1 MKKYIR
7 SLLSV
12 ALSLSVLLSVSLY
25 ALAAPK
31 DTRFTDVAPGI
42 WYADAVTY
50 CRKNNLMNGTAD
62 ALFSPDDTMS
72 RATLVTVLYRLS
84 GGPAAAWVNPFSD
97 VAADAWYHDAVVWA
111 FHENLVDGYG
121 DAQFG
126 PNDPVSREQFAAILW
141 RKAGE
146 PWPQTEI
153 LSFSDRSE
161 LSNWSFRA
169 VLWAMETGLFN
180 GKPQNRFDPQGNA
193 TRAEAAVILQR
204 YHAAPI
210 PSPSPSPTPTPT
222 PTTVLPNTYDSERF
236 FVQGG
241 FLHYGDEGA
250 SRVGIDVSSYQG
262 KIDWAK
268 VAAAGVDFAIIRGG
282 YRGYTVGTILQDA
295 YFKQNIEGAL
305 AAGLDVGAYIFSQAT
320 TVQEAKEEALQL
332 LAWTKG
338 YDITYPLVFDWE
350 RVSQSGSRTQ
360 TTSGSVITSCA
371 KAFCDTISAAGYTP
385 MVYGNP
391 SMVYASELNLSA
403 LRGIPFWLAHYTSG
417 WAPTSFRYH
426 YHMWQY
432 TSTGRVDGISG
443 NVDLNIS
450 FLAF

>member
-169 VLWAMETGLFN
+169 VLWAMETGLFKTEN
-180 GKPQNRFDPQGNA
+180 PKTGLTRREMPQGPRRPSFCSG
-193 TRAEAAVILQR
+193 TMPPRYLLLLLLQR
-204 YHAAPI
+204 QRQRPQPSCPI
-210 PSPSPSPTPTPT
+210 HMTAKGSLCKAVFCITETREPAGWESTF
-222 PTTVLPNTYDSERF
+222 LP
-236 FVQGG
+236 
-241 FLHYGDEGA
+241 
-250 SRVGIDVSSYQG
+250 I
-262 KIDWAK
+262 KAK
-268 VAAAGVDFAIIRGG
+268 LIG
-282 YRGYTVGTILQDA
+282 Q
-295 YFKQNIEGAL
+295 K
-305 AAGLDVGAYIFSQAT
+305 
-320 TVQEAKEEALQL
+320 
-332 LAWTKG
+332 
-338 YDITYPLVFDWE
+338 
-350 RVSQSGSRTQ
+350 
-360 TTSGSVITSCA
+360 
-371 KAFCDTISAAGYTP
+371 
-385 MVYGNP
+385 
-391 SMVYASELNLSA
+391 
-403 LRGIPFWLAHYTSG
+403 
-417 WAPTSFRYH
+417 
-426 YHMWQY
+426 
-432 TSTGRVDGISG
+432 
-443 NVDLNIS
+443 
-450 FLAF
+450 